1 MSVDWPEVSIE
12 EIAAQQPN
20 ALATGPFG
28 SAISSKFFVAKG
40 VPVIRGSNL
49 STDIGIK
56 LNDEGLVFV
65 SEEKAKTFSRS
76 IVKRGDLIFTCW
88 GTINQVGMIHE
99 RSRWAEYVIS
109 NKQMKLT
116 VDPLKADPKFIYYVF
131 SSPTKQSEILANSIG
146 AAVPGFNLGQLKKH
160 TFKLPPLGTQRNIVN
175 SLDLLDRK
183 IQLNHQ
189 TNQTLEQMTQAIFKS
204 WFVDFEPVKAKIAAL
219 EAGGSEEDA
228 LLAAMQAISG
238 KGEAELTRLQAEQP
252 KQYAELR
259 ATAEL
264 FPSAMQDSELGEIP
278 EGWKCLA
285 LDQIAKYQNGLALQK
300 FRPENEDDYLPVVKI
315 AQLKKGYADHE
326 EKASPNIKPDCII
339 DNGDVVFSWSG
350 SLMVDTWCGGRAA
363 LNQHL
368 FKVTSE
374 NYPKWLYFHFTRHHL
389 EEFQRIAADKAV
401 TMGHIKREHLK
412 RALCA
417 IPDGEFIE
425 SAGKV
430 LSSVLNKQIELR
442 LESKYLSELRDAL
455 LPKLLSG
462 ELSVS
467 ETANQTLEKAEPAN
481 V

>member
-99 RSRWAEYVIS
+99 RSRWAEHVIS

-131 SSPTKQSEILANSIG
+131 SSPTKHSEILANSIG
-146 AAVPGFNLGQLKKH
+146 AAVPGFNLGQLQKH
-160 TFKLPPLGTQRNIVN
+160 TFNLPPLRTQRNIVN

-189 TNQTLEQMTQAIFKS
+189 TNQTLEQMAQAIFKS

-219 EAGGSEEDA
+219 ETGGSEADA
-228 LLAAMQAISG
+228 LLAAMRVIAGDAQGCANATG
-238 KGEAELTRLQAEQP
+238 GTTPGAAKGDKPTRLQAEQP
-252 KQYAELR
+252 EQYAELR

-278 EGWKCLA
+278 EGWRQRQVGELA
-285 LDQIAKYQNGLALQK
+285 TIKGGKQRSRDLISNIGPVPVFGGAGIMGYTDEHNADGFVISVGRVGAYCGQFFSHRGPSWVNNNASLIRPSNINHGEWLFISLQNIDLA
-300 FRPENEDDYLPVVKI
+300 PI
-315 AQLKKGYADHE
+315 KKGAAQPFVSNSDLAKLQVVWPGDMVI
-326 EKASPNIKPDCII
+326 EKFTQQLRNLFLLQETLLQQSD
-339 DNGDVVFSWSG
+339 
-350 SLMVDTWCGGRAA
+350 SLST
-363 LNQHL
+363 
-368 FKVTSE
+368 
-374 NYPKWLYFHFTRHHL
+374 
-389 EEFQRIAADKAV
+389 
-401 TMGHIKREHLK
+401 
-412 RALCA
+412 
-417 IPDGEFIE
+417 
-425 SAGKV
+425 
-430 LSSVLNKQIELR
+430 
-442 LESKYLSELRDAL
+442 LRDTL
-455 LPKLLSG
+455 LPELLAG
-462 ELSVS
+462 RLDTSVIGS
-467 ETANQTLEKAEPAN
+467 
-481 V
+481 